1 MSLARGDR
9 SLQEELDWA
18 MARLDKAGYHV
29 RSKVRLL
36 VDPNLDIIGYANEED
51 GIQHIVI
58 CEMEPLIPPTATKYF
73 GSQNYFVVNDPRTRM
88 IYDDARHFVLT
99 TTEKFDI
106 ITSDPIDPWVKG
118 CAALNTVDYY
128 AMCKQHLNPGGVV
141 SLWIPLY
148 ESNPDT
154 IKSVLATFFQVFP
167 DGILWS
173 NDTDGEGYDAVL
185 FGQVGPTK
193 IDLDAWQARLNRS
206 DHARVKQSLAQVG
219 FNTAVDVAATYA
231 VQAGDLREWLG
242 DAQINTDA
250 NLRLQYLAGMWLN
263 SYHGRELLTEIRQF
277 YRFPSNLFSGSN
289 QRLQMLKFELESPRS
304 QP

>member
-1 MSLARGDR
+1 
-9 SLQEELDWA
+9 
-18 MARLDKAGYHV
+18 
-29 RSKVRLL
+29 
-36 VDPNLDIIGYANEED
+36 
-51 GIQHIVI
+51 
-58 CEMEPLIPPTATKYF
+58 
-73 GSQNYFVVNDPRTRM
+73 
-88 IYDDARHFVLT
+88 
-99 TTEKFDI
+99 
-106 ITSDPIDPWVKG
+106 VKG

-128 AMCKQHLNPGGVV
+128 EMCKQHLKPGGIV

-193 IDLDAWQARLNRS
+193 IDLDAWQARLNRG
-206 DHARVKQSLAQVG
+206 DYARVKQSLVQVG
-219 FNTAVDVAATYA
+219 FNTAVDVAATFA
-231 VQAGDLREWLG
+231 VQAGDLRDWLR

-277 YRFPSNLFSGSN
+277 YRFPTNLFSGSN
-289 QRLQMLKFELESPRS
+289 QRLKMLKFELETPRS